1 MNDKRTKWQ
10 AMTDG
15 LPSTKP
21 STHATPKDVYVVELD
36 GKRTAL
42 CLSCCVGKGVEF
54 KQRKG
59 EDWVVERPCQ
69 DTTCQRN
76 TQSEKRMVAILAT
89 AKLKQGK
96 LL

>member
-15 LPSTKP
+15 LASTKP
-21 STHATPKDVYVVELD
+21 SSHATPKDVYVVEVD

-42 CLSCCVGKGVEF
+42 CLSCCIGRKVEY

-59 EDWVVERPCQ
+59 DDWAVERPCQ
-69 DTTCQRN
+69 GCTP
-76 TQSEKRMVAILAT
+76 
-89 AKLKQGK
+89 KQGK